1 MKAGACK
8 ATEPCYTANADQ
20 FLNMTASPPITP
32 NLKGLVT
39 KDMVRTIGSG
49 SYAATYTPWS
59 KIAELLNENAPGWLP
74 ELIPA
79 GDGTVL
85 HRAPKGG
92 YLLIRF
98 RNIESG
104 TVTPAYI
111 QAVQDNR
118 HKSIPYEQIDS
129 RDVSDTSRRGFAL
142 AAAAVFNLGIELWT
156 RDELEDGY
164 SRVLEGSDTSQTVTP
179 PRSQAQERRQTAAAS
194 AETATNEQ
202 FLEAALQKGLT
213 THAAE
218 VLASRLD
225 GKFAGGIARLAE
237 KDEAWV
243 KSFNEANA
251 PKNSA
256 EQW

>member
-1 MKAGACK
+1 M
-8 ATEPCYTANADQ
+8 TEKKIA
-20 FLNMTASPPITP
+20 LIP

-74 ELIPA
+74 ELVPA
-79 GDGTVL
+79 VDGTVL

-98 RNIESG
+98 RNVVLDC
-104 TVTPAYI
+104 VTPEYI

-129 RDVSDTSRRGFAL
+129 RDISDTSRRGFAL

-156 RDELEDGY
+156 RDKLEDGY
-164 SRVLEGSDTSQTVTP
+164 SRSLESQPEGSVASSSRSPGPSEVDTTTSSTQVAAVVVT
-179 PRSQAQERRQTAAAS
+179 R
-194 AETATNEQ
+194 EQ
-202 FLEAALQKGLT
+202 FLEAALTKGLT

-218 VLASRLD
+218 ELASKL
-225 GKFAGGIARLAE
+225 GGNFSGAIARLAE
-237 KDEAWV
+237 KDDAWV
-243 KSFNEANA
+243 ASYNEATS

>member
-1 MKAGACK
+1 MTTKA
-8 ATEPCYTANADQ
+8 
-20 FLNMTASPPITP
+20 SVIP
-32 NLKGLVT
+32 NLKGIVT

-59 KIAELLNENAPGWLP
+59 KIAELLNEKAPGWLP
-74 ELIPA
+74 ELVPA
-79 GDGTVL
+79 TDGTVL

-98 RNIESG
+98 RNVETG
-104 TVTPAYI
+104 VTTPEYV

-118 HKSIPYEQIDS
+118 HKSIAYEQIDS
-129 RDVSDTSRRGFAL
+129 RDISDTSRRGFAL

-156 RDELEDGY
+156 RDKLEDGY
-164 SRVLEGSDTSQTVTP
+164 SRAIESDGSGSV
-179 PRSQAQERRQTAAAS
+179 AAAAS
-194 AETATNEQ
+194 ASTARTSSQPAAAPAAAPTTTSAATKEE
-202 FLEAALQKGLT
+202 FLEASIEKGLT

-218 VLASRLD
+218 ALAANLKGNYS
-225 GKFAGGIARLAE
+225 GGIARLAE
-237 KDEAWV
+237 KDDAWV

>member
-1 MKAGACK
+1 
-8 ATEPCYTANADQ
+8 
-20 FLNMTASPPITP
+20 MTAKQSPIP

-39 KDMVRTIGSG
+39 TSMVRTIGSG

-59 KIAELLNENAPGWLP
+59 KIAELLNEHASGWLP

-79 GDGTVL
+79 VDGTVL

-98 RNIESG
+98 RNIDTG
-104 TVTPAYI
+104 CVTPEYV

-118 HKSIPYEQIDS
+118 HKSIAYEQIDS
-129 RDVSDTSRRGFAL
+129 RDISDTSRRGFAL

-156 RDELEDGY
+156 RDKLEDGY
-164 SRVLEGSDTSQTVTP
+164 SRSLESSDAAPTASSAAVAAKAPSAGRAPTSQK
-179 PRSQAQERRQTAAAS
+179 AAAATETPS
-194 AETATNEQ
+194 ATAES
-202 FLEAALQKGLT
+202 FLEAALEKGLT

-218 VLASRLD
+218 ALSSKLD
-225 GKFAGGIARLAE
+225 GNFAGGIARLAE

-243 KSFNEANA
+243 KSYNEANA

-256 EQW
+256 ERW

>member
-1 MKAGACK
+1 MA
-8 ATEPCYTANADQ
+8 
-20 FLNMTASPPITP
+20 IIP

-49 SYAATYTPWS
+49 TYAASYVPWS
-59 KIAELLNENAPGWLP
+59 KIAELLNEHASGWYP

-79 GDGTVL
+79 TDGTIL

-92 YLLIRF
+92 YVLTRF
-98 RNIESG
+98 RHLDG
-104 TVTPAYI
+104 TTTPEFI

-118 HKSIPYEQIDS
+118 HKSVPYDQIDS
-129 RDVSDTSRRGFAL
+129 RDVSDCCRRGFAL

-156 RDELEDGY
+156 REKLEDGY
-164 SRVLEGSDTSQTVTP
+164 SRSIEDEGGESAP
-179 PRSQAQERRQTAAAS
+179 AAAKAVKAAS
-194 AETATNEQ
+194 KPAAKAAPKQSEVTKEQ
-202 FLEAALQKGLT
+202 FLEAALAKGLT

-218 VLASRLD
+218 ALAKKLND
-225 GKFAGGIARLAE
+225 NYAGGIARLEE

-243 KSFNEANA
+243 KSFNEASA

>member
-1 MKAGACK
+1 MA
-8 ATEPCYTANADQ
+8 
-20 FLNMTASPPITP
+20 IIP

-49 SYAATYTPWS
+49 TYAASYVPWS
-59 KIAELLNENAPGWLP
+59 KIAELLNEHASGWYP

-79 GDGTVL
+79 SDGTIL

-92 YLLIRF
+92 YVLTRF
-98 RNIESG
+98 RHLDG
-104 TVTPAYI
+104 TTTPEFI

-118 HKSIPYEQIDS
+118 HKSVPYDQIDS
-129 RDVSDTSRRGFAL
+129 RDVSDCCRRGFAL

-156 RDELEDGY
+156 REKLEDGY
-164 SRVLEGSDTSQTVTP
+164 SRSIEDEGGESAPAAVKAVKTASKPAGKAAPKQSEVTK
-179 PRSQAQERRQTAAAS
+179 
-194 AETATNEQ
+194 EQ
-202 FLEAALQKGLT
+202 FLEAALAKGLT

-218 VLASRLD
+218 ALAKKLND
-225 GKFAGGIARLAE
+225 NYAGGIARLDE

-243 KSFNEANA
+243 KSFNEASA